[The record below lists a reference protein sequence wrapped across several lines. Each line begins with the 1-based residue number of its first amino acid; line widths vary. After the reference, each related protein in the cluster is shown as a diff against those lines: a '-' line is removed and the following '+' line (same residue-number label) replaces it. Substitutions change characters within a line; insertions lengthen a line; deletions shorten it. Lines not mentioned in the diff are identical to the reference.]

1 MALGGCSW
9 VVLQRPEWLQVRC
22 CSYYPRTTDASSC
35 CLALAHLQA
44 SAPQKAGI
52 VRIFRPDRCVVG
64 DRIPSR
70 NNLASVLQLAPSL
83 ARAKSG
89 AACTAFRTTGP
100 GGTL

>member
-22 CSYYPRTTDASSC
+22 CLYYPRTTDASSC

-52 VRIFRPDRCVVG
+52 VRIPRPGRCVVG
-64 DRIPSR
+64 DRIPKP
-70 NNLASVLQLAPSL
+70 NPE
-83 ARAKSG
+83 
-89 AACTAFRTTGP
+89 C
-100 GGTL
+100 